1 MIGRC
6 VPARADLEIGDVRHL
21 SLEPIHDRHERAI
34 DQRFGDQAD
43 AYVTH
48 GRAIVTGSG
57 DLWYAT
63 ITDSLIRSRSG
74 GLIAAL
80 TFSTVA
86 AGLLQICLPLEL
98 RQLHATPNE
107 IGLTLAMFGFG
118 MFAFEWLW
126 GVLADRFGYGA
137 PLAVSQLLYAAC
149 ILLLARAGSVLP
161 IAISYLL
168 ASGMFVAAGPVA
180 RSYLGT
186 TLHARLRATGLA
198 LVSAQW
204 VIAEAIG
211 AGAGGQLID
220 HFPIRNILYGTAVLP
235 ALTALLVLWVFRGH
249 SAADQRLG
257 SARDDAARSQQSH
270 AGGGL
275 LRVLLVTASMVLLI
289 QVGAGGELALLPLL
303 VTTHLQLSAAS
314 AGIAMLVVGLLGG
327 LLMVPGGYAAD
338 RWGRRQAMIAGGAIS
353 VVGFVVYATAG
364 TFAQVIAGAAI
375 RALGGALIWPAAT
388 AWISESIP
396 RRRHAF
402 FMGIFGEFENV
413 GVTIGPVLGGLA
425 WSLAGIQSAF
435 YVYAVAA
442 LLAAVIAATMVGRR
456 TPSPVAV

>member
-1 MIGRC
+1 
-6 VPARADLEIGDVRHL
+6 VPEWPLPPPQL
-21 SLEPIHDRHERAI
+21 
-34 DQRFGDQAD
+34 
-43 AYVTH
+43 
-48 GRAIVTGSG
+48 G
-57 DLWYAT
+57 DLRYPT

-80 TFSTVA
+80 TFSTLA

-98 RQLHATPNE
+98 RQLRASPNE
-107 IGLTLAMFGFG
+107 IGLALAMFGFG

-126 GVLADRFGYGA
+126 GVLADRYGYGG
-137 PLAVSQLLYAAC
+137 PLVVSQLLYAAC
-149 ILLLARAGSVLP
+149 IVLLARADSVLF

-186 TLHARLRATGLA
+186 SLHSRLRATGLA

-220 HFPIRNILYGTAVLP
+220 HFPIRSILYASAVLP
-235 ALTALLVLWVFRGH
+235 AVTGLLVLWVFRGH
-249 SAADQRLG
+249 SDTDHRTG
-257 SARDDAARSQQSH
+257 SPGDDAARIEESR
-270 AGGGL
+270 AGGGV
-275 LRVLLVTASMVLLI
+275 LRVLLVTASMALLI
-289 QVGAGGELALLPLL
+289 MLGAGGELALLPLL
-303 VTTHLQLSAAS
+303 VTSHLQLSAAS
-314 AGIAMLVVGLLGG
+314 AGTAMLVVGVVGG
-327 LLMVPGGYAAD
+327 ILMVPGGYAAD

-353 VVGFVVYATAG
+353 AVGFIVYAIAG
-364 TFAQVIAGAAI
+364 DFAAVIAGAAV
-375 RALGGALIWPAAT
+375 RALGGALIWPAAI

-435 YVYAVAA
+435 YVYAAAA
-442 LLAAVIAATMVGRR
+442 LIAAVIAAAMVDRR
-456 TPSPVAV
+456 AASPVAA

>member
-1 MIGRC
+1 M
-6 VPARADLEIGDVRHL
+6 
-21 SLEPIHDRHERAI
+21 
-34 DQRFGDQAD
+34 
-43 AYVTH
+43 
-48 GRAIVTGSG
+48 

-74 GLIAAL
+74 GLVAAL
-80 TFSTVA
+80 TFSTLA

-98 RQLHATPNE
+98 RQLRATPNQ

-126 GVLADRFGYGA
+126 GALADRIGYRW
-137 PLAVSQLLYAAC
+137 PLVASQLLYAAC
-149 ILLLARAGSVLP
+149 IVLLARADSVVL
-161 IAISYLL
+161 IAAAYFL

-198 LVSAQW
+198 LLSAQW

-220 HFPIRNILYGTAVLP
+220 HFPIRGVMYAAAVLP
-235 ALTALLVLWVFRGH
+235 AVTGLLVIWVFKGH
-249 SAADQRLG
+249 SDSEHRESRAAD
-257 SARDDAARSQQSH
+257 DEMRSEESR
-270 AGGGL
+270 AGGGV
-275 LRVLLVTASMVLLI
+275 LRVLLVTASMVLLV

-314 AGIAMLVVGLLGG
+314 AGTAMLVVGVLGG
-327 LLMVPGGYAAD
+327 ILMIPGGYAAD
-338 RWGRRQAMIAGGAIS
+338 RWGRKQAMVAGGVIS
-353 VVGFVVYATAG
+353 AVGFVVYATAG
-364 TFAQVIAGAAI
+364 SFAQVIAGAAV

-435 YVYAVAA
+435 YVYALAA
-442 LLAAVIAATMVGRR
+442 LLAGVIAVVMVGKR
-456 TPSPVAV
+456 TPSPIMR

>member
-1 MIGRC
+1 
-6 VPARADLEIGDVRHL
+6 L
-21 SLEPIHDRHERAI
+21 
-34 DQRFGDQAD
+34 
-43 AYVTH
+43 
-48 GRAIVTGSG
+48 G

-80 TFSTVA
+80 TFSTLA
-86 AGLLQICLPLEL
+86 AGVLQISLPLEL
-98 RQLHATPNE
+98 RQLHASPNE

-126 GVLADRFGYGA
+126 GMLADRFGYGG
-137 PLAVSQLLYAAC
+137 PLVVSQLLYAAC
-149 ILLLARAGSVLP
+149 IVLLARADAVLL
-161 IAISYLL
+161 IAIGYLL

-186 TLHARLRATGLA
+186 SLHARLRATGLA
-198 LVSAQW
+198 LLSAQW

-220 HFPIRNILYGTAVLP
+220 HLPIRTILYASAVLP
-235 ALTALLVLWVFRGH
+235 VASGLLALWVFRGH
-249 SAADQRLG
+249 SASDHRAG
-257 SARDDAARSQQSH
+257 SAADDEARREESR
-270 AGGGL
+270 AGGGVM
-275 LRVLLVTASMVLLI
+275 RVLFVTASIALLVQI
-289 QVGAGGELALLPLL
+289 GAGGELALLPLL

-314 AGIAMLVVGLLGG
+314 AGTAMLVVGVLGG
-327 LLMVPGGYAAD
+327 ILMVPGGYAAD
-338 RWGRRQAMIAGGAIS
+338 RWGRRQAMVAGGAIS
-353 VVGFVVYATAG
+353 VVGFAIYATAG
-364 TFAQVIAGAAI
+364 TFGQVIAGAAV

-435 YVYAVAA
+435 YVYAAAA
-442 LLAAVIAATMVGRR
+442 LLAAIVAAVMVGKR
-456 TPSPVAV
+456 TPIPASR